1 MKQFFGI
8 LFLLWLPAF
17 AVSQPTVLDRIVAVV
32 GKECILL
39 SDLNA
44 QVDFYVYN
52 NRLDPNTPG
61 LKKQVLE
68 SMVNERLI
76 ATKALEDTTITVSE
90 DEVNQQLD
98 LLIAQR
104 IQQVGSEKRLEE
116 LYGMPINRM
125 KREFRD
131 EMRKQIAAQKYQQV
145 KFGDIHPSRREVEE
159 FFEKYRDSLPR
170 VPEELELYH
179 IFKIPQVSQEM
190 KETAKKMA
198 QSILDSIRSGGD
210 FADFARRYSEDRGS
224 ASAGGD
230 LGFHRRGQFV
240 KEYEEVV
247 FGMQENELVGPIE
260 SVFGYH
266 IVQLLERRGDAVHSR
281 HILLK
286 VKEDSSAAQKAT
298 DFLLSLKDSVANGKD
313 FSELARRY
321 SDDKETAQLGGLLG
335 RYTINQFDKSLL
347 TVVNTLKEGEIS
359 DPVEVEYGT
368 TKGYHIVYVKKRI
381 PEHAMNLQDDWKR
394 LEQLARNYKQSVE
407 LQKWLDEIRKEV
419 YWSIRL
425 EQQD

>member
-230 LGFHRRGQFV
+230 LGGQFV